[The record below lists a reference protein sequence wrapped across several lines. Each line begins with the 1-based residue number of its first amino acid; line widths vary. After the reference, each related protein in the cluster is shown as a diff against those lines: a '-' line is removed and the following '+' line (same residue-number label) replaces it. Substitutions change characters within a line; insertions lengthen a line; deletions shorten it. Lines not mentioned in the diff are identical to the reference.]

1 MYGRFTHLITV
12 LGLALAF
19 SGCQPA
25 APIVTTLDTT
35 TNSELFPYTF
45 HVIDAQPGK
54 TRTAILPADFDHDGA
69 IESVHLFDYPDH
81 TRPLTLQYHRH
92 RLSNNPE
99 NQIEIRRSSNLGM
112 PALDDLDN
120 DSIPELVLA
129 YRRSDTLFCTI
140 VNVPD
145 GSYREYPV
153 VVGADRNGDGHWD
166 GDGHILLT
174 ADLDGDGFK
183 EILVICD
190 TQRDLAPRAVVG
202 LDGRSKAVRWQ
213 QDVSGVVTPL
223 GDCLW
228 RHGDEERL
236 IIGICSKNNRYT
248 VNGTSDS
255 AAWVQCLN
263 TGGTALWQR
272 YVGPGFASV
281 KPRFLDVNNDGIDEI
296 IAQRTYRRVSSAGD
310 TTAQSALLVLD
321 IDGNLLD
328 SVDCHHTSA
337 ITTPVVA
344 DIGSDGRNELLVPF
358 RDGLMQIYDR
368 ELHLIGV
375 ILSTSELTPRICRD
389 YTGDGCADLVL
400 GSDDGRLYLLN
411 ESLRQVARTDHGGSV
426 RNVPPGSTA
435 RPAEMILRTAGGFQ
449 LVEVDKTSW
458 TLLFSRYPVLAFL
471 AAFLPLALVLVI
483 VVMSLQKRRRRLAAA
498 YEHRLVEEK
507 YLQAKTIAGGFA
519 HEIRNA
525 LFPVRMLLTRMKSE
539 PGTADRPAGSRADTP
554 KRIDAAISRAIDLTD
569 LVGRYATLESDFKTA
584 AVPLASVVSAVLRE
598 QQPEIRKL
606 GVATDTVDLREC
618 TVIAHADHLRTI
630 FSNLVRNS
638 LEALE
643 ETVSPRLT
651 IRYERDGE
659 WARVYLSDN
668 GCGIEPEN
676 RERIFDPFYS
686 TKPATGK
693 GLGLALSRRMA
704 ELSGGELR
712 LGSSST
718 AEDSVGTTMILVLKA
733 SSQSR

>member
-1 MYGRFTHLITV
+1 MHGRFTQLITV

-19 SGCQPA
+19 SGCQHSGPG
-25 APIVTTLDTT
+25 VTTLDTT

-45 HVIDAQPGK
+45 HVVDAQPGE

-69 IESVHLFDYPDH
+69 MESVHIFDYPDH
-81 TRPLTLQYHRH
+81 TRPLALQYHRH
-92 RLSNNPE
+92 RLSSNPE
-99 NQIEIRRSSNLGM
+99 NHIEIHRDSNIGM

-120 DSIPELVLA
+120 DSIPELVLT

-153 VVGADRNGDGHWD
+153 VVGVDRNSDGHWD
-166 GDGHILLT
+166 GYGHILLT
-174 ADLDGDGFK
+174 ADLDGDGLR

-190 TQRDLAPRAVVG
+190 SQRDLAPRAVVC
-202 LDGRSKAVRWQ
+202 LDGRSHDIRWR
-213 QDVSGVVTPL
+213 QDVSGMATPL

-228 RHGDEERL
+228 RSGDEQRL
-236 IIGICSKNNRYT
+236 IVGVCSKNNGYT

-255 AAWVQCLN
+255 AAWVQCLS
-263 TGGTALWQR
+263 TDGTFLWQR
-272 YVGPGFASV
+272 SVGPGFASV
-281 KPRFLDVNNDGIDEI
+281 KPRLLDVNDDGIDEI
-296 IAQRTYRRVSSAGD
+296 IAQRTYHRVSLAGD
-310 TTAQSALLVLD
+310 TTAQSALLVLN

-328 SVDCHHTSA
+328 SIDCHHTTP

-344 DIGSDGRNELLVPF
+344 DIGSDGHRELLVPF
-358 RDGLMQIYDR
+358 RDGLMQVYDR

-375 ILSTSELTPRICRD
+375 ISSTSELTPWICRD
-389 YTGDGCADLVL
+389 YTGDGRADLVL
-400 GSDDGRLYLLN
+400 GADDGRMYLLN
-411 ESLRQVARTDHGGSV
+411 ESFRQLARTDRGGSA
-426 RNVPPGSTA
+426 RNVPPGGTA

-449 LVEVDKTSW
+449 LVEVNRTSW
-458 TLLFSRYPVLAFL
+458 TLLFSRYPILAFL

-525 LFPVRMLLTRMKSE
+525 LFPVRTLVARMKSG
-539 PGTADRPAGSRADTP
+539 PDTADGSAGSRANTP
-554 KRIDAAISRAIDLTD
+554 ERIDAAISRAIDLTD
-569 LVGRYATLESDFKTA
+569 LVGRYAALESNFKTA
-584 AVPLASVVSAVLRE
+584 PVPLASVVSVVLRE
-598 QQPEIRKL
+598 HQPEMRKL
-606 GVATDTVDLREC
+606 GVTTDIADLREC
-618 TVIAHADHLRTI
+618 TVIVNADHLRTI
-630 FSNLVRNS
+630 LSSLVRNS

-643 ETVSPRLT
+643 ETVGPRLT
-651 IRYERDGE
+651 IRCERDNE
-659 WARVYLSDN
+659 WARVYLGDN
-668 GCGIEPEN
+668 GCGIKTEN
-676 RERIFDPFYS
+676 REQIFDPFYS
-686 TKPATGK
+686 TKPAAGK
-693 GLGLALSRRMA
+693 GLGLALARRMA

-718 AEDSVGTTMILVLKA
+718 SEGGVGTTMILVLRA
-733 SSQSR
+733 STQSK